1 MSTYRLVVV
10 KPNGKRVRGGPMV
23 LAVAR
28 DTFEAMAVLPGHT
41 LRLEEQMAVYTA
53 SGVILRWVWIE
64 RASKS
69 SPPSPDTV

>member
-10 KPNGKRVRGGPMV
+10 KPNGKRVRGGPMAP
-23 LAVAR
+23 AVAR
-28 DTFEAMAVLPGHT
+28 DTFEAMAALPGQT
-41 LRLEEQMAVYTA
+41 LRLEEQVAVYTA
-53 SGVILRWVWIE
+53 SGVILNWVWIE